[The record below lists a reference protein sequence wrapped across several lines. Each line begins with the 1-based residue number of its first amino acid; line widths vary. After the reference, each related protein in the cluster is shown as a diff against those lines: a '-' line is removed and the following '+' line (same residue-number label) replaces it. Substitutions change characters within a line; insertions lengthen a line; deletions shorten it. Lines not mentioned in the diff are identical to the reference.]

1 MKKKLVS
8 VLLVSA
14 MAATMLA
21 GCGGNGGSSD
31 SNDGTQAGDKTAAT
45 GSVYLLNFKPET
57 DEAWQNLAQTY
68 TDQTGVDVT
77 VLTAA
82 DGQYNTTLQAE
93 MAKAEAP
100 TIFTVGNSAA
110 AKTWEDYTM
119 DLSDTALYDHLT
131 DKSLALKN
139 GDKVVSV
146 ANCYECYGL
155 IYNKTILEGYC
166 GMDGAVVKSVD
177 EINNFDTL
185 KAVADDINSRVDE
198 MNDAL

>member
-68 TDQTGVDVT
+68 TDQTDST
-77 VLTAA
+77 IQHYRPRWLR
-82 DGQYNTTLQAE
+82 QRLLQ
-93 MAKAEAP
+93 
-100 TIFTVGNSAA
+100 
-110 AKTWEDYTM
+110 
-119 DLSDTALYDHLT
+119 
-131 DKSLALKN
+131 SLQ
-139 GDKVVSV
+139 
-146 ANCYECYGL
+146 
-155 IYNKTILEGYC
+155 
-166 GMDGAVVKSVD
+166 
-177 EINNFDTL
+177 
-185 KAVADDINSRVDE
+185 
-198 MNDAL
+198 

>member
-31 SNDGTQAGDKTAAT
+31 RNDSTQAAGDKTTAT

-82 DGQYNTTLQAE
+82 DGQYNIT
-93 MAKAEAP
+93 
-100 TIFTVGNSAA
+100 GR
-110 AKTWEDYTM
+110 
-119 DLSDTALYDHLT
+119 
-131 DKSLALKN
+131 
-139 GDKVVSV
+139 
-146 ANCYECYGL
+146 
-155 IYNKTILEGYC
+155 
-166 GMDGAVVKSVD
+166 DG
-177 EINNFDTL
+177 
-185 KAVADDINSRVDE
+185 
-198 MNDAL
+198 